1 MMPDLVAFLLSVS
14 ALTALVGNRI
24 YRQQVP
30 AGVAFPFVRIERSGG
45 PTHHLSGTSTVR
57 IDRLAITAYASPEN
71 GQGMAAAD
79 AALDAA
85 DIIAVR
91 QDLRSVPAALTL
103 AVATHRTIRVNLWWA
118 FCYNIAAL
126 PLAAVG
132 LLNPLIAG
140 GAMAASSLFVVA
152 NSMRLRSSSDTWDE
166 LVATARV

>member
-1 MMPDLVAFLLSVS
+1 MAAADL
-14 ALTALVGNRI
+14 
-24 YRQQVP
+24 
-30 AGVAFPFVRIERSGG
+30 GVAIGRG
-45 PTHHLSGTSTVR
+45 
-57 IDRLAITAYASPEN
+57 
-71 GQGMAAAD
+71 AD